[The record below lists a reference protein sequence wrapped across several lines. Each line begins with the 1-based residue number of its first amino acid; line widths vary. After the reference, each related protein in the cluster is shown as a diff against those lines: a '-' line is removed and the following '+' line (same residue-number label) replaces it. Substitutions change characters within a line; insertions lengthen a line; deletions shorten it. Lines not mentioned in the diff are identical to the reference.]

1 MNGLI
6 DTHNFIWW
14 DSNPNLLSPQVYAA
28 IKDKSNQ
35 LYLSLASVWEMQ
47 IKIQNGKLSLSY
59 TLPETIRHQ
68 QETNGIQV
76 LPVSLAHIY
85 AVSQLPQHHRDPFD
99 RVIIAQSCVEN
110 LTLLSADE
118 IFAQYPV
125 QLLR

>member
-1 MNGLI
+1 MNGIL

-28 IKDKSNQ
+28 IKDKGNQ
-35 LYLSLASVWEMQ
+35 IFLSLASVWEMQ
-47 IKIQNGKLSLSY
+47 IKIQNGKLALKY

-85 AVSQLPQHHRDPFD
+85 AVIELPPHHRDPFD
-99 RVIIAQSCVEN
+99 RIIIAQARVEN
-110 LTLLSADE
+110 LTLSSVDE

-125 QLLR
+125 SVLR